1 MILNLAANDFLRLTK
16 ARGTTVEVLDGRVW
30 ITEAGRSRDAFVSP
44 GMRYNVSGD
53 GLVVVGQEDGTAAR
67 IAVRPPVWR
76 MLWDRAVVLVTN
88 YASGLQE
95 RRTVREL
102 ERLSDHALRDI
113 GLTRDEIESAARG
126 RGAL

>member
-1 MILNLAANDFLRLTK
+1 MILNLAANDFLRLTR

-30 ITEAGRSRDAFVSP
+30 ITEAGRERDAFVNS
-44 GMRYNVSGD
+44 GMRYDIAGD
-53 GLVVVGQEDGTAAR
+53 GLVVVGQEDGTAR

-88 YASGLQE
+88 CTSGLQE
-95 RRTVREL
+95 RRTVSEL

-113 GLTRDEIESAARG
+113 GLNRADIE
-126 RGAL
+126 GAVQRRFAG